1 MRRCSASSRTAAPL
15 SDRKARRSPTGRGG
29 LDKNSRPARRTLGRC
44 SGRAICRRAKRIRLD
59 RAAHR
64 PQGLAA
70 FIGRITGVELITKKI
85 QQYRDKTRYDAF
97 LAQKRELTE
106 RQQRETAALARR
118 LVLETLTMQRR
129 LRALELVEQR
139 ELRSL
144 ETALLKERRIEDRR
158 RMGREPAPIE
168 LSPTHTDQFNEA
180 AKKPIDLT
188 AEFEKVAGS
197 GEAEG
202 SASGDSSQDVAPE
215 SEIKIQRRRRTR
227 DQSPEVE
234 RSARTKRSDRDTDN
248 KGPPDDDPAPRR
260 RKDRDFDRGR

>member
-1 MRRCSASSRTAAPL
+1 MQES
-15 SDRKARRSPTGRGG
+15 
-29 LDKNSRPARRTLGRC
+29 
-44 SGRAICRRAKRIRLD
+44 KRIRLD

-106 RQQRETAALARR
+106 RQQLETSALARR
-118 LVLETLTMQRR
+118 LELETLTMQRR
-129 LRALELVEQR
+129 IRALELVEQR

-144 ETALLKERRIEDRR
+144 ETALLKERRIEERER
-158 RMGREPAPIE
+158 TGREPTPIE
-168 LSPTHTDQFNEA
+168 PSPTHTDQFNEA

-188 AEFEKVAGS
+188 AEFGKAAGS

-202 SASGDSSQDVAPE
+202 GASGETTQDA
-215 SEIKIQRRRRTR
+215 STGI
-227 DQSPEVE
+227 
-234 RSARTKRSDRDTDN
+234 
-248 KGPPDDDPAPRR
+248 
-260 RKDRDFDRGR
+260 RG